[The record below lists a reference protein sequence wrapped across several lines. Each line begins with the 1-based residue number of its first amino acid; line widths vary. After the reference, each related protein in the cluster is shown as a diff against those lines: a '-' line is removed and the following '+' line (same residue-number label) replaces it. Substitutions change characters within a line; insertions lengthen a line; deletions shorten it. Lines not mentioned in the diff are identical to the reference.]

1 MAKTK
6 KREPLVVGQ
15 RIWLELLG
23 GWGIERERKVTEYE
37 VVETNSSSAYAVRV
51 NKLEEFREKGTDY
64 PYSRTRI
71 IQRTHAVANSI
82 LGYSEKLWLTEADF
96 ESNVQYNKE
105 VKELRF
111 RVTNLVSK
119 MSVEELRKVLEII

>member
-1 MAKTK
+1 MAKIK
-6 KREPLVVGQ
+6 KLEPLVVGQ
-15 RIWLELLG
+15 RVWIELLG

-51 NKLEEFREKGTDY
+51 KQLEEFREKGKDY

-82 LGYSEKLWLTEADF
+82 LGYSEKLWLTEEDF
-96 ESNVQYNKE
+96 ERNVQYNKE
-105 VKELRF
+105 VRELRAKAIH
-111 RVTNLVSK
+111 LVNQ
-119 MSVEELRKVLEII
+119 MNANELRKVLEI

>member
-6 KREPLVVGQ
+6 KFEPLVVGQ
-15 RIWLELLG
+15 RVWIELLG

-51 NKLEEFREKGTDY
+51 KQLEAFREKGKNY

-82 LGYSEKLWLTEADF
+82 LGYSEKLWLTEEDF
-96 ESNVQYNKE
+96 ERNVQYNKE
-105 VKELRF
+105 LKDLRSKAID
-111 RVTNLVSK
+111 LVNK
-119 MSVEELRKVLEII
+119 MTADELRKVLEI